1 MPPDLA
7 EFKCSDAVSAM
18 WTDDNGKTVEMR
30 LHRAQKILGEAA
42 TTAGGN
48 TPLVGKIEAVQLLL
62 AQCME
67 RLTRSGLVCSPIAVV
82 CAFGYAASGFC
93 TLLWKLSIACVN

>member
-1 MPPDLA
+1 MPPDLE
-7 EFKCSDAVSAM
+7 EFKCSDTVSAIRA
-18 WTDDNGKTVEMR
+18 DDNVKTVEMR

-48 TPLVGKIEAVQLLL
+48 IPLVRKIEAVQLLL

-67 RLTRSGLVCSPIAVV
+67 R
-82 CAFGYAASGFC
+82 
-93 TLLWKLSIACVN
+93 N